1 MLSQAQMRTMPFAFL
16 ASFWL
21 LLFVSKPIR
30 IITEE
35 RTFAEITQKPK
46 VLAKIRDTKHGSKVI
61 GLLFVLSI
69 VKTRL
74 RPFFQ
79 VLFMLFGFLLFKQDS
94 DLRVLLI
101 SVLFVILT
109 KFSNI
114 AITAI
119 RRLFS

>member
-1 MLSQAQMRTMPFAFL
+1 MLTQAQMRTVPFAFL

-21 LLFVSKPIR
+21 LLIVLKPIR
-30 IITEE
+30 ITTEE

-69 VKTRL
+69 VKTRM

-79 VLFMLFGFLLFKQDS
+79 VLFMMFGLLLFKQDS
-94 DLRVLLI
+94 DLRVLFVSFLP
-101 SVLFVILT
+101 VILT
-109 KFSNI
+109 RFSNI

-119 RRLFS
+119 RRRQ